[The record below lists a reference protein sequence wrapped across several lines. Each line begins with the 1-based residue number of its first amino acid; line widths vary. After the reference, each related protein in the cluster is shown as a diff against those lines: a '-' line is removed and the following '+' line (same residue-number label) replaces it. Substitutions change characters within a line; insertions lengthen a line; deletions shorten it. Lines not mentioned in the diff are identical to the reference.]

1 MAEQK
6 VIDKAKAW
14 ADKEYDEL
22 RYSKCEKKHFVFT
35 FRELREMGKQAFI
48 AGHDVASEE
57 LKAQFE
63 KLLDFAAERT
73 EMCDVCPQTDNCI
86 NSEGTCP
93 YAALDEEKATRKWI
107 ERYIKG
113 AKHQN
118 CKYYHGDVVTAFEDK
133 DYDNPCLTCFK
144 FDNWEAAE

>member
-48 AGHDVASEE
+48 VG
-57 LKAQFE
+57 
-63 KLLDFAAERT
+63 
-73 EMCDVCPQTDNCI
+73 
-86 NSEGTCP
+86 
-93 YAALDEEKATRKWI
+93 Y
-107 ERYIKG
+107 
-113 AKHQN
+113 
-118 CKYYHGDVVTAFEDK
+118 
-133 DYDNPCLTCFK
+133 
-144 FDNWEAAE
+144 EAAREGANGWHNIKQNPQDLPTEDGKYLIVEKQYGEVWYDTAYFITGVNAWGENIDVIAWHKIPAYKGDL

>member
-48 AGHDVASEE
+48 AGHDAATEE
-57 LKAQFE
+57 LE
-63 KLLDFAAERT
+63 KENADLKRDKEDLIFIRNQNAKY
-73 EMCDVCPQTDNCI
+73 MC
-86 NSEGTCP
+86 
-93 YAALDEEKATRKWI
+93 
-107 ERYIKG
+107 
-113 AKHQN
+113 
-118 CKYYHGDVVTAFEDK
+118 EDK
-133 DYDNPCLTCFK
+133 ERLTKARALLEQWLQTTHAGGCDNVNLGADTEQFLAG
-144 FDNWEAAE
+144 DL

>member
-48 AGHDVASEE
+48 AGHDAASEDDWHYTSKGE
-57 LKAQFE
+57 YPTKRATLVIYW
-63 KLLDFAAERT
+63 
-73 EMCDVCPQTDNCI
+73 EMGSI
-86 NSEGTCP
+86 NSMTIIDGDEGNLRKHDEIKAWK
-93 YAALDEEKATRKWI
+93 YLDKPR
-107 ERYIKG
+107 
-113 AKHQN
+113 
-118 CKYYHGDVVTAFEDK
+118 GD
-133 DYDNPCLTCFK
+133 L
-144 FDNWEAAE
+144 

>member
-48 AGHDVASEE
+48 AGYE
-57 LKAQFE
+57 
-63 KLLDFAAERT
+63 AARE
-73 EMCDVCPQTDNCI
+73 
-86 NSEGTCP
+86 
-93 YAALDEEKATRKWI
+93 
-107 ERYIKG
+107 
-113 AKHQN
+113 
-118 CKYYHGDVVTAFEDK
+118 GDV
-133 DYDNPCLTCFK
+133 
-144 FDNWEAAE
+144 

>member
-48 AGHDVASEE
+48 AGYE
-57 LKAQFE
+57 
-63 KLLDFAAERT
+63 
-73 EMCDVCPQTDNCI
+73 
-86 NSEGTCP
+86 
-93 YAALDEEKATRKWI
+93 AALEAGKQREKT
-107 ERYIKG
+107 
-113 AKHQN
+113 HQN
-118 CKYYHGDVVTAFEDK
+118 CKHYHGDVVTAFEDK

-144 FDNWEAAE
+144 FDQWEAAK

>member
-48 AGHDVASEE
+48 AGYE
-57 LKAQFE
+57 
-63 KLLDFAAERT
+63 
-73 EMCDVCPQTDNCI
+73 
-86 NSEGTCP
+86 
-93 YAALDEEKATRKWI
+93 AALE
-107 ERYIKG
+107 G
-113 AKHQN
+113 AQ
-118 CKYYHGDVVTAFEDK
+118 E
-133 DYDNPCLTCFK
+133 
-144 FDNWEAAE
+144 

>member
-48 AGHDVASEE
+48 AGHD
-57 LKAQFE
+57 
-63 KLLDFAAERT
+63 
-73 EMCDVCPQTDNCI
+73 
-86 NSEGTCP
+86 
-93 YAALDEEKATRKWI
+93 AALEGANGWHN
-107 ERYIKG
+107 IKRNPQDLPKESGVYLIVELQYGRPGYDTALYWPDSREFTGRGCGSLDVIAWHKLPVYEG
-113 AKHQN
+113 AK
-118 CKYYHGDVVTAFEDK
+118 
-133 DYDNPCLTCFK
+133 
-144 FDNWEAAE
+144 